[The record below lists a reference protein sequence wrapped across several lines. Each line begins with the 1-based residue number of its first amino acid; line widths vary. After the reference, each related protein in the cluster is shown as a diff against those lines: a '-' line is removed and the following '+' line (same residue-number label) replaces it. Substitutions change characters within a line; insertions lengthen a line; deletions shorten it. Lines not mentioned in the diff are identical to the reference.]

1 MQQARYATVNAGH
14 FGLASES
21 YTHFTSPI
29 RRYPDLLV
37 HRLLRKYAAHPV
49 VKAEEKA
56 ADTLFLAN
64 AADYASVRERV
75 AVEAERDTADLKKAQ
90 YMKPFIG
97 ESYESHITGITGFG
111 LFVSLDDGIEGLVH
125 ISYLRDDEYIFD
137 EGTYTLV
144 GCRSGRRY
152 RLGDAMTVTLAS
164 VDTERCEID
173 FVPGRID
180 SLEDLQTLL
189 AGRKAKKSGK
199 KTEKKSGKKDR
210 KKGQK
215 KEKIPSSQSQK
226 SRKKGSKLSSVKGNS
241 RKNGKGKGKGK
252 KKHRR

>member
-1 MQQARYATVNAGH
+1 
-14 FGLASES
+14 
-21 YTHFTSPI
+21 
-29 RRYPDLLV
+29 
-37 HRLLRKYAAHPV
+37 
-49 VKAEEKA
+49 
-56 ADTLFLAN
+56 
-64 AADYASVRERV
+64 
-75 AVEAERDTADLKKAQ
+75 
-90 YMKPFIG
+90 MKPFIG

-137 EGTYTLV
+137 EGTYTFV

-215 KEKIPSSQSQK
+215 KEKIPLSQSQK

-241 RKNGKGKGKGK
+241 KKNGKGKGKGK